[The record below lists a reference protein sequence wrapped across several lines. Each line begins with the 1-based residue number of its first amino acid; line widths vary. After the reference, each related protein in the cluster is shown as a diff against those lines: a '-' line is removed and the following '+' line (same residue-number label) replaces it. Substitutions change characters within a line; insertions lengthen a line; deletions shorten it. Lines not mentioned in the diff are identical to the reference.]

1 MHVLSIVTQVQ
12 SKVVTTL
19 AGKLLTP
26 FFKKKTSW
34 TTILGI
40 SSNFQTKCSQI
51 RNVFKNAN
59 VAVPLFI

>member
-34 TTILGI
+34 TILRI

-51 RNVFKNAN
+51 RNVVENAN